1 MPSRTILLKKTN
13 KDSMQRAALW
23 RSSFCVE
30 KGGKGNK
37 GILIHKNKETSL
49 FHRLIHNLFITLK

>member
-30 KGGKGNK
+30 GGKGNK
-37 GILIHKNKETSL
+37 GIFIHENEETSI
-49 FHRLIHNLFITLK
+49 FHILIHNLFITLK